1 MISRVETAAQQEF
14 LTRLGCDSLQ
24 GFLLGR
30 PMSAEQLI
38 ETLSHEN
45 ALNDAT
51 RVNALEV
58 RCGVC
63 QSNSS
68 YRERPH
74 MTKLPIADRWFELKR
89 ISDDITLL
97 WEPHVVPLMRCNIWH
112 VRGRDRDLMI
122 DTGMGIVSLQEAAR
136 HLLQKDVTAVA
147 THTHSDHIG
156 GHHEFEHTLVH
167 ELEAENLRSPREPGT
182 LLASVLGDEAIR
194 RYREAGYPFD
204 GDLITALPSADYSMS
219 DYRVRAA
226 TVTEIVKEGNIVD
239 LGNRHFEVLHL
250 PGHSPG
256 SIGLWEAASG
266 TLFSGDAIYDGPLL
280 DEIGGADIPTYV
292 RTMKRLRELPVQV
305 VHAGHD
311 GSFGRER
318 LVALV
323 DAYLAKRT

>member
-1 MISRVETAAQQEF
+1 M
-14 LTRLGCDSLQ
+14 
-24 GFLLGR
+24 
-30 PMSAEQLI
+30 
-38 ETLSHEN
+38 
-45 ALNDAT
+45 
-51 RVNALEV
+51 
-58 RCGVC
+58 
-63 QSNSS
+63 
-68 YRERPH
+68 
-74 MTKLPIADRWFELKR
+74 LPIADRWFELTR

-97 WEPHVVPLMRCNIWH
+97 WEPHVVPRMRCNIWH

-122 DTGMGIVSLQEAAR
+122 DTGMGIASLREAAQ
-136 HLLQKDVTAVA
+136 HLLQNNVTAVA
-147 THTHSDHIG
+147 THTHSDHVG
-156 GHHEFEHTLVH
+156 GHHEFAHTLVH
-167 ELEAENLRSPREPGT
+167 ELEADNLRSPRERGT
-182 LLASVLGDEAIR
+182 LLASVLGENAIR

-204 GDLITALPSADYSMS
+204 GDLITALPSAKYVMS
-219 DYRVRAA
+219 DYEIRAA

-311 GSFGRER
+311 VSFGRDR
-318 LVALV
+318 LVALA
-323 DAYLAKRT
+323 DAYLAKRA